1 MLTPKALDKILDDLS
16 RKRQYKK
23 DIQIAKAKAEL
34 DAINRE
40 TDAYYDGVYDAIK
53 AVKELLPESHQK
65 DT

>member
-1 MLTPKALDKILDDLS
+1 MLTPKDLDKIIEDLE
-16 RKRQYKK
+16 RKRQHKK

-40 TDAYYDGVYDAIK
+40 TDAYYDGVYDTIK
-53 AVKELLPESHQK
+53 AVKALFSESHQR